1 VYKLKAPD
9 VHVNCDGI
17 GRSPRCCLAIGHSL
31 DETVDR
37 LAEPGQR
44 LDRARR
50 QQNDPHHLC
59 DALDV
64 GAKLVVMTGE
74 PRTFTVVLEPA
85 EEGGFIVTVPALPEL
100 GTQGDTYDEA
110 MANAREAIE
119 LVIEDRLSRGEPIPA
134 DVQPQIER
142 ITIAA

>member
-1 VYKLKAPD
+1 MTWHDLCGAL
-9 VHVNCDGI
+9 HV
-17 GRSPRCCLAIGHSL
+17 S
-31 DETVDR
+31 
-37 LAEPGQR
+37 
-44 LDRARR
+44 
-50 QQNDPHHLC
+50 
-59 DALDV
+59 
-64 GAKLVVMTGE
+64 AKLFAMTGH
-74 PRTFTVVLEPA
+74 PHTFTVVLEPA

-134 DVQPQIER
+134 DIRPQLER